1 MANQL
6 SMLEAICL
14 SICANPKRSQRF
26 ILRVSYQCVHNT
38 WSPSSGSNGSYW
50 FASGKFNHLWSDI
63 SGRTI
68 KHSRGGNRSY
78 VSQLVLTEQGWNI
91 MNQARIKLGFSPL
104 TYYKE

>member
-14 SICANPKRSQRF
+14 SICANPKQSQRF
-26 ILRVSYQCVHNT
+26 ILRTAYQCVHDA

-50 FASGKFNHLWSDI
+50 FASGKFSHLWSDI
-63 SGRTI
+63 SNRII
-68 KHSRGGNRSY
+68 KHSQGGDRAY
-78 VSQLVLTEQGWNI
+78 ISQLVLTEQGWNI